1 MATADFGPFF
11 AATAA
16 VAGALVGLLFVALS
30 VAPSARTPRNGSSTD
45 VRAGIAFSCL
55 VNPLAV
61 SLFALI
67 PGLGVGLTVGRVIGI
82 VSFASCVAL
91 VLVLL
96 RETASGPLRRRQ
108 LLRLTVQALVFAY
121 SAVVGSPAGPSRPH
135 DLALE
140 RTVCVLIVVLFLIG
154 IARAWQL
161 IGAREPRWWARWP
174 GPSDPGQ
181 TRTPADAVV
190 ASTPGARSL
199 PSSPVAWPGG
209 STRRRRDLRP
219 VPEAAGR

>member
-16 VAGALVGLLFVALS
+16 VAGALIGLLFVALS
-30 VAPSARTPRNGSSTD
+30 VAPERTDRNERIVDD

-67 PGLGVGLTVGRVIGI
+67 PGMDIGQTAGAVGV
-82 VSFASCVAL
+82 VSFASCCAL
-91 VLVLL
+91 ALVLL
-96 RETASGPLRRRQ
+96 REAAPGRLRRQQ
-108 LLRLTVQALVFAY
+108 LWRLAIQALVFAY
-121 SAVVGSPAGPSRPH
+121 AAFVGFE
-135 DLALE
+135 LAHRAKDEGLE

-161 IGAREPRWWARWP
+161 IGARDASLVGEVAR
-174 GPSDPGQ
+174 
-181 TRTPADAVV
+181 TI
-190 ASTPGARSL
+190 
-199 PSSPVAWPGG
+199 G
-209 STRRRRDLRP
+209 SRRRPTDP
-219 VPEAAGR
+219 DD